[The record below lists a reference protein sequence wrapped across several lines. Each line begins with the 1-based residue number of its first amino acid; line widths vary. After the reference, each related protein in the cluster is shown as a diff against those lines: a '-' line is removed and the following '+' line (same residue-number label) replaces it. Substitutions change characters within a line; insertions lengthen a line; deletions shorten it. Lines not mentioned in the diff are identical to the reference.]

1 MIVETIMQT
10 NIITVHSDCSV
21 QDAIRIMEENQIR
34 HLPIL
39 ENKELVGIVSER
51 DLRPFFPAPLTG
63 SKEEMCSGIKVGEVM
78 QTNLITVHPLDFI
91 EEAARMIYE
100 HKIGCL
106 PVVRQDRLVGIIT
119 QLDVLRTL
127 VEQTGLLNPGAHLEV
142 EVPNQP
148 GMLAA
153 IAGIVQK
160 HGVNIL
166 SVLLFPGRNEEMQ
179 ILVLRLKAFDLRQ
192 IVEEIEMAGF
202 QVLWPLPP
210 GS

>member
-10 NIITVHSDCSV
+10 SIITIHPDCSV
-21 QDAIRIMEENQIR
+21 HEAIRIMEENQIR
-34 HLPIL
+34 HLPVL

-51 DLRPFFPAPLTG
+51 DLRPFFPAQLTG
-63 SKEEMCSGIKVGEVM
+63 RKEERCFEIKVGEVM
-78 QTNLITVHPLDFI
+78 RTKLITVHPLDFI
-91 EEAARMIYE
+91 EEAARIIYE

-106 PVVRQDRLVGIIT
+106 PVVRQDKLVGIIT
-119 QLDVLRTL
+119 QLDVLRAL

-142 EVPNQP
+142 EVPNRP
-148 GMLAA
+148 GMLVA
-153 IAGIVQK
+153 IAGIVQE

-166 SVLLFPGRNEEMQ
+166 SVLLFPGRTEETQ

-192 IVEEIEMAGF
+192 IVEEIETAGF